1 MKVSVKQ
8 SNDYNDDD
16 DPNNNN
22 NNNNDNNNSN
32 NNNIYTDISDISV
45 KELQTALKK
54 VP

>member
-22 NNNNDNNNSN
+22 NNNNNDNN
-32 NNNIYTDISDISV
+32 NNNIYTDISGISV

>member
-8 SNDYNDDD
+8 SNDYNTDDD

-22 NNNNDNNNSN
+22 NNN
-32 NNNIYTDISDISV
+32 IYTDISV

-54 VP
+54 SPINGSQQE